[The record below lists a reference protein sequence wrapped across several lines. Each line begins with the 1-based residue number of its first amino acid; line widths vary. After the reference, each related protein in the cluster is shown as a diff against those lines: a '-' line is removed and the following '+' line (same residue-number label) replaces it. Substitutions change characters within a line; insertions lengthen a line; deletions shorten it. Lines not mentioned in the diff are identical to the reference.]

1 MDSTQSEAAMPVT
14 QAPRGLSE
22 DQIAGEPMT
31 QFARWMAD
39 ARASDMPEPT
49 AMVLST
55 ITAEG
60 RPRARTVLLKA
71 HDQDGFTFYS
81 NRTSR
86 KGRELA
92 ANPAACLV
100 FPWYRLERQVIVEGR
115 VRELSQAESE
125 PYYRSRARGSQI
137 GAWASRQSTV
147 IASRAVLDDRV
158 AELERRW
165 PDPEEVPMPDFW
177 GGYLLEPDAVEFWQA
192 GAFRLHDRLRY
203 RRAEGGWAVD
213 RLSP

>member
-1 MDSTQSEAAMPVT
+1 MPVT
-14 QAPRGLSE
+14 PVQRGLSE
-22 DQIAGEPMT
+22 DQLADEPMT

-39 ARASDMPEPT
+39 ALAAGMPEPT

-55 ITAEG
+55 VTGEG

-71 HDQDGFTFYS
+71 HDRDGFTFYS

-92 ANPAACLV
+92 GNPSACLV
-100 FPWYRLERQVIVEGR
+100 FPWYGIDRQVIAEGT
-115 VRELSQAESE
+115 VRELSPAQSE
-125 PYYRSRARGSQI
+125 PYFRSRPRGSQI

-147 IASRAVLDDRV
+147 IASRAVLDDRY
-158 AELERRW
+158 AELQQRW
-165 PDPEEVPMPDFW
+165 PGPEAVPMPGFW
-177 GGYLLEPDAVEFWQA
+177 GGYLLEPDAVEFWQK
-192 GAFRLHDRLRY
+192 GAYRLHDRLRY
-203 RRAEGGWAVD
+203 RRADGGWAVD

>member
-1 MDSTQSEAAMPVT
+1 
-14 QAPRGLSE
+14 
-22 DQIAGEPMT
+22 
-31 QFARWMAD
+31 
-39 ARASDMPEPT
+39 
-49 AMVLST
+49 MVLST
-55 ITAEG
+55 ITTQG
-60 RPRARTVLLKA
+60 RPRARTVLLKS
-71 HDQDGFTFYS
+71 HDQTGFTFYT

-100 FPWYRLERQVIVEGR
+100 FPWHGIGRQVIAEGS
-115 VRELSQAESE
+115 VRALTQAESE
-125 PYYRSRARGSQI
+125 PYFSSRPRGSQI

-165 PDPEEVPMPDFW
+165 PDPGQVPMPDFW

-192 GAFRLHDRLRY
+192 GAYRLHDRLRY
-203 RRAEGGWAVD
+203 RRADGGWKVD

>member
-1 MDSTQSEAAMPVT
+1 MPPMPATPV
-14 QAPRGLSE
+14 PPGLSE

-39 ARASDMPEPT
+39 ALASGIPEPT

-55 ITAEG
+55 ITEQG

-71 HDQDGFTFYS
+71 HDQAGYTFYS

-92 ANPAACLV
+92 ANPSACLV
-100 FPWYRLERQVIVEGR
+100 FPWYGIERQVIAEGR
-115 VRELSQAESE
+115 VRELSQPESE
-125 PYYRSRARGSQI
+125 RYFRSRPRGSQI

-147 IASRAVLDDRV
+147 IASRAVLVDRV

-165 PDPEEVPMPDFW
+165 PEPEQVPMPGFW

-203 RRAEGGWAVD
+203 RRHDDGWIIE

>member
-1 MDSTQSEAAMPVT
+1 MPATPV
-14 QAPRGLSE
+14 PRGLSE
-22 DQIAGEPMT
+22 DEITDEPMT

-39 ARASDMPEPT
+39 ALESDMTEPT

-55 ITAEG
+55 VTADG

-71 HDQDGFTFYS
+71 HDRAGFTFYS

-92 ANPAACLV
+92 ASPRACLL
-100 FPWYRLERQVIVEGR
+100 FPWYRLERQVIAEGT
-115 VRELSQAESE
+115 VRELSQADSE
-125 PYYRSRARGSQI
+125 PYFRSRPRLSQI

-158 AELERRW
+158 AELDRRW
-165 PDPEEVPMPDFW
+165 PEPVQVPMPDFW
-177 GGYLLEPDAVEFWQA
+177 GGYVLEPDAVEFWQA

-203 RRAEGGWAVD
+203 RRAGDGWAVD

>member
-1 MDSTQSEAAMPVT
+1 MT
-14 QAPRGLSE
+14 PRPATPIPRRLSE
-22 DQIAGEPMT
+22 DHRADEPMT
-31 QFARWMAD
+31 QFARWLDD
-39 ARASDMPEPT
+39 ALGSGMPEPT

-55 ITAEG
+55 LTAEG
-60 RPRARTVLLKA
+60 RPLARTVLLKA
-71 HDQDGFTFYS
+71 HDQAGFTFYS

-92 ANPAACLV
+92 KNPSACLV
-100 FPWYRLERQVIVEGR
+100 FPWYGIQRQVIAEGT

-125 PYYRSRARGSQI
+125 PYFRSRPRPAQI

-165 PDPEEVPMPDFW
+165 PEPEQVPMPDFW

-192 GAFRLHDRLRY
+192 GMFRLHDRLRY
-203 RRAEGGWAVD
+203 RRVDDGWAVD

>member
-1 MDSTQSEAAMPVT
+1 MDTT
-14 QAPRGLSE
+14 RRAPHPGPLSE
-22 DQIAGEPMT
+22 DMAAEDPMT
-31 QFARWMAD
+31 QFARWMSD
-39 ARASDMPEPT
+39 AEASGMPEPT

-55 ITAEG
+55 VTAQG

-71 HDQDGFTFYS
+71 HDQTGFTFYS

-92 ANPAACLV
+92 ANPSACLV
-100 FPWYRLERQVIVEGR
+100 FPWYAVQRQVIVEGR

-125 PYYRSRARGSQI
+125 PYFRSRPRGAQI

-158 AELERRW
+158 AELARRW
-165 PDPEEVPMPDFW
+165 PEPEEVPMPGFW

-192 GAFRLHDRLRY
+192 GPFRLHDRLRY
-203 RRAEGGWAVD
+203 RREQDGWHVE

>member
-1 MDSTQSEAAMPVT
+1 MSATSVPQ
-14 QAPRGLSE
+14 GLSE
-22 DQIAGEPMT
+22 DQITDEPMT

-39 ARASDMPEPT
+39 AQASGMPEPT

-60 RPRARTVLLKA
+60 RPRARTVLLKH

-92 ANPAACLV
+92 VNPSACLL
-100 FPWYRLERQVIVEGR
+100 FPWHGIERQVIVEGR
-115 VRELSQAESE
+115 VRELSQADSE
-125 PYYRSRARGSQI
+125 PYYRSRPRGSQI
-137 GAWASRQSTV
+137 GAWASRQSAV
-147 IASRAVLDDRV
+147 IRSRTVLDDRV

-165 PDPEEVPMPDFW
+165 PEPEQVPMPDFW
-177 GGYLLEPDAVEFWQA
+177 RGYVLEPDAVEFWQA

-203 RRAEGGWAVD
+203 RRAGGGWAVD